1 MSSRALLVSLLPL
14 LVCVACA
21 STPAST
27 APVPAPAGYAPVVA
41 ASGQRYQSQPPALA
55 PPIRPPTVAR
65 PAAAFGQE
73 DSGLEGMAAGETER
87 AEQSFERALEVNP
100 FDPVA
105 LNNLAVAKA
114 EQGQFHEA
122 TAFLERAAKLQPD
135 NAEIAANL
143 ARLRGYVQGY
153 AMAGVEPAGPAQPQS
168 SGLPPAP
175 PPLWGSRAAVLPRY
189 SQLPEGGGAV
199 PVPRAASASSDYYV
213 SEVCRKQAATGS
225 QGKTKKA
232 TGSVVS
238 ADDCQPLR

>member
-1 MSSRALLVSLLPL
+1 MSRRALLGLLPL
-14 LVCVACA
+14 LACVACA
-21 STPAST
+21 SGPAST
-27 APVPAPAGYAPVVA
+27 APVPAPAGYGQA
-41 ASGQRYQSQPPALA
+41 AAADGQRYQSQPPALA

-65 PAAAFGQE
+65 PAAAFGQD

-122 TAFLERAAKLQPD
+122 TALLERAAKLQPD

-153 AMAGVEPAGPAQPQS
+153 AMAGVEPAGPVQPQR

-175 PPLWGSRAAVLPRY
+175 PPLWGSRAVVLPHY
-189 SQLPEGGGAV
+189 SQLPEGGSAATV

-213 SEVCRKQAATGS
+213 SEVCRKQATTGS
-225 QGKTKKA
+225 QGKAKTA
-232 TGSVVS
+232 T
-238 ADDCQPLR
+238 ADDCQPAR